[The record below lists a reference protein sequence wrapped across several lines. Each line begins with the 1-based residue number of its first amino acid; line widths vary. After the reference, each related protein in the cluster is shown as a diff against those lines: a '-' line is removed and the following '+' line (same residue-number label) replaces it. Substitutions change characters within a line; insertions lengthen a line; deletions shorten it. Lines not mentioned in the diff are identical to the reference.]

1 MANIGPTTA
10 FYKVET
16 SLTRTHNEV
25 GNSRERIATGKQSAH
40 AGDRAS
46 NNAMID
52 AFRLDHVSAKAG
64 IKGASV
70 VMGYLETGMRTIG
83 SASTLL
89 ARLQEL
95 AVLGANASNTFE
107 EYEMINA
114 EAEGIAQEFN
124 RLMRGATYKGKDI
137 FVDTAGSEYLSMGAQ
152 NAEMTFG
159 LGKIEYSEL
168 FDVLR
173 EVGAGLPNGGQ
184 LVNLVKLPSDAILG
198 NSVNFETI
206 LGADSLEINVKSNLG
221 KADILTLQDTAG
233 ISIDGNVVSYTFN
246 HPIQGNT
253 KVAIGE
259 VDATKNGSQGLLK
272 INFYPDATV
281 PGTSDLANGDFSAT
295 MDEVISYTEILK
307 TVNME
312 RTRNGFISSLKD
324 KNGNAITMGAIA
336 DADRT
341 YKNVELSYKAGQA
354 GTAGT
359 GTVRA
364 HIQTATVG
372 GVETITNMEIIDGG
386 QNFKANEILVIPA
399 RIGINFNGNIAGDEI
414 TITNVADNHKYTVT
428 QARTTNTFGNQTWGP
443 GESGQYNFD
452 ANGAPAVGGN
462 NLTYAPG
469 DLKKRQVVNVI
480 QVKDTWGTGESGQ
493 YSFDATGAP
502 AVGGNNLTY
511 AAGDIKKRS
520 VESTIKVND
529 TWGVGE
535 SGFYNFDANGA
546 PASGAARLAYN
557 AGDIKKQQVVG
568 STTGNLT
575 WGDGES
581 GFYDF
586 DANGAPATGAARL
599 AYNPGD
605 IKKQQVASTVKVN
618 DTWGVGESGFYD
630 FDANGAP
637 ASGAARLAYNAGDI
651 KKQQVV
657 GSTTGNL
664 TWGDGES
671 GFYDFDANGAPAT
684 GAARLAYNPGDI
696 KKRSVETTRMEG
708 DVPVTTYSIANV
720 TGPVP
725 TYSLANV
732 LVDQTNYSISNVTG
746 SVPTYS
752 LTNVLVDQKVYSLA
766 DVMVDQKVY
775 SLADVMVNQNVY
787 SLANVYGSTGPRYD
801 GETILQEQ
809 VTDYFRPNTKK
820 VPTNWTRYT
829 DRIDFGSNFT
839 ISEFANQTKD
849 IVNASNGTVNT
860 APRVEYSIPTPTE
873 AQMAKPTYATAFG
886 RVAEDAVKGN
896 DDTTV
901 ASRTSDMDITVE
913 SGALKLDT
921 GKFNFS
927 KGFGIFHGPAT
938 VSDVF
943 SADKNDFLKLDYTAQ
958 GVNDDYHV
966 AGYIYEVND
975 DGSAKS
981 APIMALNETGTST
994 TGRASVRVPETGNYR
1009 FVFIVGTHDL
1019 TGGKLAGADMT
1030 IDNIVA
1036 EEGFS
1041 MDAQGIAALLKTVNY
1056 SNTDTVVGESKIV
1069 TSTLR
1074 NDGSNLKTDDIIKD
1088 LEGFNS
1094 NQVLPT
1100 LNLVSSESDL
1110 ATKFE
1115 EINTSVLTS
1124 KIEAVQQ
1131 ALNNARVQAGSQY
1144 MALESALISATDLKT
1159 QYEMGYDMVHD
1170 LDFSNETAELARK
1183 QILQQAA
1190 TALLAQAN
1198 NGQQG
1203 LLKMLT
1209 R

>member
-25 GNSRERIATGKQSAH
+25 GNSRERIAAGKQSAH

-46 NNAMID
+46 NSAMID

-114 EAEGIAQEFN
+114 EAESIAQEFN
-124 RLMRGATYKGKDI
+124 RLMQGATYKGKDI

-221 KADILTLQDTAG
+221 KADILTLQDAAG
-233 ISIDGNVVSYTFN
+233 VTIDGNVVSYTFN
-246 HPIQGNT
+246 HPTQGNT

-259 VDATKNGSQGLLK
+259 IDATKNGSKGLLK

-312 RTRNGFISSLKD
+312 RTRNGFISALKD

-386 QNFKANEILVIPA
+386 QNFKANEILVIPS
-399 RIGINFNGNIAGDEI
+399 RTGINFNGNIAGDEI
-414 TITNVADNHKYTVT
+414 TITNVLDNHTHTVS
-428 QARTTNTFGNQTWGP
+428 QARTTNTFGNQIWGP

-452 ANGAPAVGGN
+452 ASGAPAVGGN
-462 NLTYAPG
+462 NLTYGPG
-469 DLKKRQVVNVI
+469 DLKKSQVVNVI
-480 QVKDTWGTGESGQ
+480 QVKDTWGDGQSGF
-493 YSFDATGAP
+493 YDFDANGAPATGAARLAYGP
-502 AVGGNNLTY
+502 
-511 AAGDIKKRS
+511 GDFKKQQ
-520 VESTIKVND
+520 VESTIQVKDTWGDGQSGFYDFDANGAPATGAARLAYGPGDFKKQQVESTIQVND

-546 PASGAARLAYN
+546 PATGAARLAYN
-557 AGDIKKQQVVG
+557 AGDVKKQQVVG

-599 AYNPGD
+599 AYN
-605 IKKQQVASTVKVN
+605 A
-618 DTWGVGESGFYD
+618 
-630 FDANGAP
+630 
-637 ASGAARLAYNAGDI
+637 
-651 KKQQVV
+651 
-657 GSTTGNL
+657 
-664 TWGDGES
+664 
-671 GFYDFDANGAPAT
+671 
-684 GAARLAYNPGDI
+684 GDI

-732 LVDQTNYSISNVTG
+732 LVDQTNYSIANVTG
-746 SVPTYS
+746 PVPTYS

-873 AQMAKPTYATAFG
+873 AQMAQPSYASAFG

-1074 NDGSNLKTDDIIKD
+1074 NNGSNLKTDEIIKD

-1110 ATKFE
+1110 ATQFE

-1131 ALNNARVQAGSQY
+1131 ALNNARVRAGSQY

-1170 LDFSNETAELARK
+1170 LDFSSETAELARK

>member
-16 SLTRTHNEV
+16 SLTRTNYEAN
-25 GNSRERIATGKQSAH
+25 NSRERIASGKQSAN

-46 NNAMID
+46 NAAMID
-52 AFRLDHVSAKAG
+52 AFRLDHVSTKAG

-70 VMGYLETGMRTIG
+70 VMGYLETGMKAIG
-83 SASTLL
+83 SASNLL
-89 ARLQEL
+89 ARLQDL
-95 AVLGANASNTFE
+95 AVLGANGTNTFE
-107 EYEMINA
+107 ELEMINA
-114 EAEGIAQEFN
+114 EAEAVAQEFN
-124 RLMRGATYKGKDI
+124 RVMQGATYKGKDI
-137 FVDTAGSEYLSMGAQ
+137 FVDTAGSEYLSIGAR

-168 FDVLR
+168 FDALR
-173 EVGAGLPNGGQ
+173 KVGEGLPNGGQ

-198 NSVNFETI
+198 NSVNFETVFA
-206 LGADSLEINVKSNLG
+206 ADSIEFGVSSNLG
-221 KADILTLQDTAG
+221 RPDILTLQDAAG
-233 ISIDGNVVSYTFN
+233 ITIDGNVVSYTFD
-246 HPIQGNT
+246 HASQGTT

-259 VDATKNGSQGLLK
+259 IDATKNGSQGLLK
-272 INFYPDATV
+272 INFYSDATISR
-281 PGTSDLANGDFSAT
+281 TSTMANGDFSSS
-295 MDEVISYTEILK
+295 MDEVVSFTEILK

-312 RTRNGFISSLKD
+312 RTRNGFISALKD

-336 DADRT
+336 DANRT

-364 HIQTATVG
+364 HIQTATVS

-399 RIGINFNGNIAGDEI
+399 RTGINFNGNIAGDEI
-414 TITNVADNHKYTVT
+414 TITNVANNHKHTVT

-480 QVKDTWGTGESGQ
+480 QVKDTWGAGESGS

-511 AAGDIKKRS
+511 SAGDDKKRS
-520 VESTIKVND
+520 VATTVKVND

-535 SGFYNFDANGA
+535 SGFYNFDA
-546 PASGAARLAYN
+546 S
-557 AGDIKKQQVVG
+557 
-568 STTGNLT
+568 
-575 WGDGES
+575 
-581 GFYDF
+581 
-586 DANGAPATGAARL
+586 
-599 AYNPGD
+599 
-605 IKKQQVASTVKVN
+605 
-618 DTWGVGESGFYD
+618 
-630 FDANGAP
+630 
-637 ASGAARLAYNAGDI
+637 
-651 KKQQVV
+651 
-657 GSTTGNL
+657 
-664 TWGDGES
+664 
-671 GFYDFDANGAPAT
+671 GAPAT

-696 KKRSVETTRMEG
+696 KKRSVETTTIVG
-708 DVPVTTYSIANV
+708 DSPVTTYSIANITGPVPTYSLANVLVDQTNYSLANV

-732 LVDQTNYSISNVTG
+732 LVDQTNYS
-746 SVPTYS
+746 
-752 LTNVLVDQKVYSLA
+752 LA
-766 DVMVDQKVY
+766 DVMVDQKAY
-775 SLADVMVNQNVY
+775 SIANVTGPVPTYSIADVMVNQNVY

-849 IVNASNGTVNT
+849 IVNATNGTVNT
-860 APRVEYSIPTPTE
+860 TPRVEFSVPTPSE
-873 AQMAKPTYATAFG
+873 AQMVKPTYADAFG

-896 DDTTV
+896 DDTAV
-901 ASRTSDMDITVE
+901 ASRTTDMDITVE

-943 SADKNDFLKLDYTAQ
+943 AADKNDFLKLDYTAQ

-981 APIMALNETGTST
+981 GPIMALNETGTST

-1019 TGGKLAGADMT
+1019 TGGKLAGADMI
-1030 IDNIVA
+1030 IDNIVC
-1036 EEGFS
+1036 EEGFTMS
-1041 MDAQGIAALLKTVNY
+1041 DEAIASLLKTVNY

-1074 NDGSNLKTDDIIKD
+1074 NNGSNVIADEIIKN
-1088 LEGFNS
+1088 LEGFNA

-1100 LNLVSSESDL
+1100 LNLVSSESDESDL
-1110 ATKFE
+1110 ATQFE

-1124 KIEAVQQ
+1124 KIESVQQ
-1131 ALNNARVQAGSQY
+1131 LLNNARVQAGSQY
-1144 MALESALISATDLKT
+1144 MALEHALVSATDLRT
-1159 QYEMGYDMVHD
+1159 QYQMGYDMVHD
-1170 LDFSNETAELARK
+1170 LDFSNETAELTRK
-1183 QILQQAA
+1183 QILQEAA
-1190 TALLAQAN
+1190 KALMAQAN
-1198 NGQQG
+1198 NGQHG

>member
-10 FYKVET
+10 WYNVET
-16 SLTRTHNEV
+16 SLTRTNNEAN
-25 GNSRERIATGKQSAH
+25 NSRERIAAGKQNAN

-46 NNAMID
+46 NSAIMD
-52 AFRLDHVSAKAG
+52 AFRLDHVSTKAG

-70 VMGYLETGMRTIG
+70 VMGYLETGMRVIG

-95 AVLGANASNTFE
+95 AVLGANGTNTFE
-107 EYEMINA
+107 ELEMINTEA
-114 EAEGIAQEFN
+114 EATAQEFN
-124 RLMRGATYKGKDI
+124 RLMQGAEYKGKNV
-137 FVDTAGSEYLSMGAQ
+137 FVDTAGSEYLSMGGR

-168 FDVLR
+168 FSALR
-173 EVGAGLPNGGQ
+173 KVQEGLPNAGQ
-184 LVNLVKLPSDAILG
+184 LVSLVKLPSDAILG
-198 NSVNFETI
+198 NNVNFETVV
-206 LGADSLEINVKSNLG
+206 GTDSLEIGVSSNLG
-221 KADILTLQDTAG
+221 RPDLLTLQDTG
-233 ISIDGNVVSYTFN
+233 PIKIDGNGVISYTFN
-246 HPIQGNT
+246 HPEQGNT
-253 KVAIGE
+253 TVEIGE
-259 VDATKNGSQGLLK
+259 IDANKNGSQGILK
-272 INFYPDATV
+272 VNFYADATIR
-281 PGTSDLANGDFSAT
+281 GTSDLLNGDFSST
-295 MDEVISYTEILK
+295 MTEVVSYTEILK

-312 RTRNGFISSLKD
+312 RTRNGFISALRD

-336 DADRT
+336 DVDRT

-364 HIQTATVG
+364 HIQTATVS

-386 QNFKANEILVIPA
+386 QDFKTNEIFVIPA
-399 RIGINFNGNIAGDEI
+399 RTGINFNGNIAGNEI
-414 TITNVADNHKYTVT
+414 TITSVADNHKHTVT

-443 GESGQYNFD
+443 GESGQYTWD
-452 ANGAPAVGGN
+452 ANGAPAVDGN
-462 NLTYAPG
+462 NLTYSPG

-480 QVKDTWGTGESGQ
+480 QVKDTWGTGENGQ
-493 YSFDATGAP
+493 YT
-502 AVGGNNLTY
+502 
-511 AAGDIKKRS
+511 
-520 VESTIKVND
+520 
-529 TWGVGE
+529 
-535 SGFYNFDANGA
+535 FDANGA
-546 PASGAARLAYN
+546 PATGAARLAYS
-557 AGDIKKQQVVG
+557 AGDIKRQQVVG

-575 WGDGES
+575 WGVGES

-599 AYNPGD
+599 AYSAGD
-605 IKKQQVASTVKVN
+605 IKKQSVESTVRVN

-630 FDANGAP
+630 FDA
-637 ASGAARLAYNAGDI
+637 D
-651 KKQQVV
+651 
-657 GSTTGNL
+657 
-664 TWGDGES
+664 
-671 GFYDFDANGAPAT
+671 GAPAT
-684 GAARLAYNPGDI
+684 GAARLAYKAGDI
-696 KKRSVETTRMEG
+696 KQRSVETTTIVG
-708 DVPVTTYSIANV
+708 DSPVTSYSLENV

-732 LVDQTNYSISNVTG
+732 M
-746 SVPTYS
+746 
-752 LTNVLVDQKVYSLA
+752 VDQKNYSLANITGPVPSYSLA
-766 DVMVDQKVY
+766 DIMVD
-775 SLADVMVNQNVY
+775 QNVY

-849 IVNASNGTVNT
+849 VVNATNGTVNT
-860 APRVEYSIPTPTE
+860 APRVEFSVPTPTE
-873 AQMAKPTYATAFG
+873 AQMVKPTYADAFG

-896 DDTTV
+896 DDTAV
-901 ASRTSDMDITVE
+901 ASRTTDMDITVE
-913 SGALKLDT
+913 GGALKLDT
-921 GKFNFS
+921 GRFNFS

-943 SADKNDFLKLDYTAQ
+943 SADKNDYLKLDYTAQ

-966 AGYIYEVND
+966 AGYIYEVNP

-981 APIMALNETGTST
+981 GPIMSLNETGTAT
-994 TGRASVRVPETGNYR
+994 NGRSSVRVPETGNYR

-1041 MDAQGIAALLKTVNY
+1041 VNEDAITALLKTVSYNN
-1056 SNTDTVVGESKIV
+1056 SDTISGDTKTV
-1069 TSTLR
+1069 TSTIT
-1074 NDGSNLKTDDIIKD
+1074 NNGSTLLTDEVINNLK
-1088 LEGFNS
+1088 GFNS
-1094 NQVLPT
+1094 NEILPT
-1100 LNLVSSESDL
+1100 LNLVSSESDV
-1110 ATKFE
+1110 ATQFE
-1115 EINTSVLTS
+1115 EINVSVLTS
-1124 KIEAVQQ
+1124 KIEEVQQ
-1131 ALNNARVQAGSQY
+1131 LLNNARVQAGSQY
-1144 MALESALISATDLKT
+1144 MALESALTSTTDLTT
-1159 QYEMGYDMVHD
+1159 QYEMGYNMLHD
-1170 LDFSNETAELARK
+1170 LDLSNETAELTKK